1 MRIHRAHLFIIIFL
15 AVEILSSFYVYDYT
29 TRDKRPVGEYTLKTE
44 AACFDA
50 TYTGGML
57 AVGGRDGSVS
67 LIQRGRLIT
76 RWVYY
81 GGAPASSV
89 KISASGDYL
98 ASGDEEGSIALLSYV
113 PIMVDGRVTPLWMHR
128 IPGARLEGI
137 YSMEGMPPL
146 VYVLVSSGGRLI
158 LMQTDGSTVWEF
170 STGAESVRGSISFD
184 GSWVAAVDSLGEAYF
199 FNTRRP
205 EPLWTAQTELRD
217 ASLAVSLDGRYVVV
231 GGEPTEGGGAV
242 SLLSLTKGEKA
253 YSKDYSRPVEEVG
266 ISSSGERVFARLG
279 DGSIAVLKREDDSFS
294 EKLLNVGGGFASF
307 AASPFGSY
315 FVGATRRAAYFYYL
329 PREGPLWSFETKG
342 LLKVA
347 TSQNGDIVFLCE
359 PDAVHVFSNTEF
371 SEFPPGSRPAWGVI
385 FSSTLV
391 GLTLALLYGRL
402 GPVARKIGTDL
413 PYLVLGF
420 SVGGILGFFV
430 TRDYSQ
436 SILLCG
442 LSAFVGCLASVR
454 GKGFDSLLSGCVQG
468 LLGAMVGGLSLGLI
482 IWCGGD
488 ERSIFQL
495 LIENTANGV
504 RLGLLFG
511 SLGAAIGLLVT
522 WRILKK
528 GRSGIGTPRLP

>member
-1 MRIHRAHLFIIIFL
+1 MRIHRTHLFIIIFL
-15 AVEILSSFYVYDYT
+15 AVEIIFSSYIYNHT
-29 TRDKRPVGEYTLKTE
+29 TRDKRPVGEYTLKIE

-98 ASGDEEGSIALLSYV
+98 ASGDGDGSIALLSYV
-113 PIMVDGRVTPLWMHR
+113 PIMVDGRVTPLWIHR
-128 IPGARLEGI
+128 TPGARLEGI

-146 VYVLVSSGGRLI
+146 VYVLVSSSGRLI

-184 GSWVAAVDSLGEAYF
+184 GSWVAAVDSLGKAYL

-231 GGEPTEGGGAV
+231 GGEPAEGGGAV
-242 SLLSLTKGEKA
+242 FLLSLTKGEKA
-253 YSKDYSRPVEEVG
+253 YSKDYSRSVEEVG
-266 ISSSGERVFARLG
+266 ISSSGERVFARLS
-279 DGSIAVLKREDDSFS
+279 DGSVDFFQRVGGSFG
-294 EKLLNVGGGFASF
+294 ERLLSVGGGFGSF

-315 FVGATRRAAYFYYL
+315 LIAAGSREAYFYYL
-329 PREGPLWSFETKG
+329 PRERPFWSFETG
-342 LLKVA
+342 EPSRVA
-347 TSQNGDIVFLCE
+347 TSQNGDIIFLCVA
-359 PDAVHVFSNTEF
+359 DTVYVFSNTEF
-371 SEFPPGSRPAWGVI
+371 SELLPGSRLAWGGI
-385 FSSTLV
+385 FASVLV
-391 GLTLALLYGRL
+391 GLFLALLCSKL
-402 GPVARKIGTDL
+402 GALTKRIRADL
-413 PYLVLGF
+413 LYLILGF
-420 SVGGILGFFV
+420 SVGGVAGFLV
-430 TRDYSQ
+430 TWDYSQ
-436 SILLCG
+436 SIMLCG
-442 LSAFVGCLASVR
+442 LGALVGCLVSVR
-454 GKGFDSLLSGCVQG
+454 GKGSDSLFSGCVQG
-468 LLGAMVGGLSLGLI
+468 LLGSGAGGFFLGLL

-488 ERSIFQL
+488 ERSILQL
-495 LIENTANGV
+495 IVENAANGL

-511 SLGAAIGLLVT
+511 PLGAVIGMLVAWT
-522 WRILKK
+522 VLKK
-528 GRSGIGTPRLP
+528 GRLGGGTHRLS